1 MEVSKESRVAGMDL
15 YQRLAG
21 VSVARACAFGG
32 LATLCV
38 MVGLASDTANSLKA
52 GGYCALFTTVI
63 LLVKAR
69 QAPTRPVRRT
79 ELWVMLDKA
88 ERPPE
93 FIAQPMLG
101 GILQNAFLRFAS
113 IHAAG
118 AALLLA
124 LALLANL
131 LQFMLGD

>member
-1 MEVSKESRVAGMDL
+1 MAVSDERRITGMDL
-15 YQRLAG
+15 YQRLA
-21 VSVARACAFGG
+21 VISVARACAFGG

-38 MVGLASDTANSLKA
+38 MVGLASETSNSLKA

-69 QAPTRPVRRT
+69 QAPTRPVKRT
-79 ELWVMLDKA
+79 ELWIMLDKA
-88 ERPPE
+88 DRPPD
-93 FIAQPMLG
+93 FIAQPMLS
-101 GILQNAFLRFAS
+101 GILQNAYLRFAS

-131 LQFMLGD
+131 IQLMLGG

>member
-1 MEVSKESRVAGMDL
+1 MAVSNERRVAGMEL
-15 YQRLAG
+15 YQRLA
-21 VSVARACAFGG
+21 VISVARACAFGG

-38 MVGLASDTANSLKA
+38 MVGLASDTTNSLKA
-52 GGYCALFTTVI
+52 GGYCVLFTTAV

-88 ERPPE
+88 ERPPD
-93 FIAQPMLG
+93 FIAQPMLA
-101 GILQNAFLRFAS
+101 GILHNAFLRFAS

-124 LALLANL
+124 LALLSNL
-131 LQFMLGD
+131 IQLMLG

>member
-1 MEVSKESRVAGMDL
+1 MAVSNERRIAGMDL
-15 YQRLAG
+15 YQRLA
-21 VSVARACAFGG
+21 VISVARACAFGG

-38 MVGLASDTANSLKA
+38 MVGLASETANSLKA
-52 GGYCALFTTVI
+52 GGYCALFTTIV

-69 QAPTRPVRRT
+69 QAPTRPVKRT
-79 ELWVMLDKA
+79 ELWIMLDKA
-88 ERPPE
+88 DRPPE

-131 LQFMLGD
+131 IQLMLGG

>member
-1 MEVSKESRVAGMDL
+1 MAVSNERRVAGMEL
-15 YQRLAG
+15 YQRLAV

-38 MVGLASDTANSLKA
+38 MVGLASETANSLKA
-52 GGYCALFTTVI
+52 GGYCALFTTII

-69 QAPTRPVRRT
+69 QAPMRPVKRT
-79 ELWVMLDKA
+79 ELWIMLDKA
-88 ERPPE
+88 ERPPD

-101 GILQNAFLRFAS
+101 GILQTTYLRFAS

-131 LQFMLGD
+131 IQLMMGG